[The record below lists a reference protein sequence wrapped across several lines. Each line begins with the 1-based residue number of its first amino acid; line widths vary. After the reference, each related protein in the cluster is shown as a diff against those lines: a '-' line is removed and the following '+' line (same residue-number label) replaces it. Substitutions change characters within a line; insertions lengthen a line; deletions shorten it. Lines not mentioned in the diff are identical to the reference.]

1 MDLKFTES
9 ILESCFPFYLCI
21 DESWRLEAM
30 GPSLERTMGS
40 QAMGE
45 KLDSLFDLSKPPTD
59 SLKSFHE
66 THSKSLIFLT
76 DKSKNLKYRGQLF
89 LSADFK
95 KLFFL
100 QTPIISEL
108 SALENKDLLFTD
120 FAMTDPILDYLIMVQ
135 SHKELLEKSQ
145 RLNTKLERSINI
157 AKSTSEKYLAL
168 LKVVMH
174 DLSNPLAAIKMGVD
188 RLVRK
193 ANPVDR
199 VLSRLQSSTNA
210 MLEII
215 DLTRESMFRTD
226 DLSNN
231 ENIKLRN
238 EAINI
243 ESIINESVDI
253 FSQQIS
259 SKGLKINTNYSSSDP
274 TVVSDRRILIY
285 QVFNNI
291 LSNAIKF
298 SYEKND
304 IDISITDSKDSLSIN
319 FKDHGCGIRKDDFE
333 KVMSKNFL
341 FSSQGTKGETG
352 TGIGL
357 KNVYYFSELLNANVD
372 IESSHHS
379 LNSENSGTSITVT
392 LPLNADSKAVT
403 RLN

>member
-1 MDLKFTES
+1 
-9 ILESCFPFYLCI
+9 
-21 DESWRLEAM
+21 M

-40 QAMGE
+40 EAIGE
-45 KLDSLFDLSKPPTD
+45 KLGSLFDTSKPTTD
-59 SLKSFHE
+59 GLKSFHE
-66 THSKSLIFLT
+66 KYSKGLVFLT

-89 LSADFK
+89 LSTDFK
-95 KLFFL
+95 SLYFL
-100 QTPIISEL
+100 QTPIISDL
-108 SALENKDLLFTD
+108 SVLENKDLLFTD
-120 FAMTDPILDYLIMVQ
+120 FSMTDPILDYLIMVQ

-145 RLNTKLERSINI
+145 KLNTKLERSMNV
-157 AKSTSEKYLAL
+157 AKSASEKYLAL

-193 ANPVDR
+193 SNPVDR
-199 VLSRLQSSTNA
+199 VLSRLQSSTNV

-226 DLSNN
+226 EFSEN
-231 ENIKLRN
+231 ETIKLKN

-259 SKGLKINTNYSSSDP
+259 SKGLKVNTSYSNTDL
-274 TVVSDRRILIY
+274 TFVSDRRVLIY
-285 QVFNNI
+285 QVFSNI

-304 IDISITDSKDSLSIN
+304 IDISITDSKDALSIN
-319 FKDHGCGIRKDDFE
+319 FKDHGCGIREEDFE
-333 KVMSKNFL
+333 KVKSKNYR
-341 FSSQGTKGETG
+341 FSSSGTKGETG

-357 KNVYYFSELLNANVD
+357 KKRLLF
-372 IESSHHS
+372 
-379 LNSENSGTSITVT
+379 L
-392 LPLNADSKAVT
+392 
-403 RLN
+403 

>member
-1 MDLKFTES
+1 MNLEFTES
-9 ILESCFPFYLCI
+9 ILASCFPFYLCV
-21 DESWRLEAM
+21 DENWNIEAI
-30 GPSLERTMGS
+30 GPSLKR
-40 QAMGE
+40 AMVCEAVGQR
-45 KLDSLFDLSKPPTD
+45 LDALFDISKPTTD
-59 SLKSFHE
+59 SLKTFHE
-66 THSKSLIFLT
+66 KHSNGLVFLT

-89 LSADFK
+89 LSADLK
-95 KLFFL
+95 SLFFL
-100 QTPIISEL
+100 QTPIISDL
-108 SALENKDLLFTD
+108 SGLENKGLLFTD
-120 FAMTDPILDYLIMVQ
+120 FSMTDPVLDYLIMVQ

-145 RLNTKLERSINI
+145 RLNTKLERSINL
-157 AKSTSEKYLAL
+157 AKSASEKYLAL

-199 VLSRLQSSTNA
+199 VLTRLQSSTNA

-226 DLSNN
+226 EFSDN
-231 ENIKLRN
+231 ETIKLKN

-259 SKGLKINTNYSSSDP
+259 SKGLKINTSYSSSDL
-274 TVVSDRRILIY
+274 TFVSDRRILIY

-304 IDISITDSKDSLSIN
+304 IDISITDNKDSLSIN
-319 FKDHGCGIRKDDFE
+319 FKDHGCGIREEDFE
-333 KVMSKNFL
+333 KVISRNYR
-341 FSSQGTKGETG
+341 FSSSGTKGETG

-357 KNVYYFSELLNANVD
+357 KNVYYFSELLSASVD
-372 IESSHHS
+372 IKSSHHS
-379 LNSENSGTSITVT
+379 VIDKDQGTSITVT
-392 LPLNADSKAVT
+392 IPFKADT
-403 RLN
+403 DRITH